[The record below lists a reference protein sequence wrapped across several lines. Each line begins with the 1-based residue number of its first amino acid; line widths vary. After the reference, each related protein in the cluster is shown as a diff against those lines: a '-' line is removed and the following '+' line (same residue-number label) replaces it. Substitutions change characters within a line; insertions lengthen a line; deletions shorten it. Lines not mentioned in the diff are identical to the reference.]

1 MSFTTYTPN
10 SNTQRSTRPTV
21 RVRANTTK
29 GKQHSSMLLVA
40 SAVLAVASI
49 VLYFSIDG
57 VETAATG
64 GARIASA
71 SEFPSLTLSS
81 ELEPV
86 DVSPVSSTE
95 NLVRDNRTE
104 TEPTDASTDQ
114 AYADFLRANPVAR
127 ELEAEASRAF
137 KERSD
142 LMKTATGNALESW
155 LEPSASDKG
164 AESAKRNALVFA
176 MRNLMILD
184 EFDRLLQDPRSSGIT
199 RSWLESQ
206 RLELMRL
213 KVSNPKKYGDL
224 TSSYCYQLDNSF
236 LPEGKSLQAFLA
248 SPDRRAFIDSLP
260 TSWIPGF
267 DNAAMPSGTEVY
279 LRNHVQLS
287 IRYGMA
293 FTRLNALLPATVT
306 VSHGQDG
313 R

>member
-1 MSFTTYTPN
+1 M
-10 SNTQRSTRPTV
+10 V
-21 RVRANTTK
+21 RIRANTAK
-29 GKQHSSMLLVA
+29 GKQHPSILFVA
-40 SAVLAVASI
+40 SAVLAVASV

-64 GARIASA
+64 RAKIASA
-71 SEFPSLTLSS
+71 GESPSLTLSS

-86 DVSPVSSTE
+86 DISPVSSTE
-95 NLVRDNRTE
+95 NLVP
-104 TEPTDASTDQ
+104 EPTDAPADQ

-127 ELEAEASRAF
+127 ELDAEASRAL

-155 LEPSASDKG
+155 LEASASDKG

-184 EFDRLLQDPRSSGIT
+184 EFDRLLQDPRTSGIS

-213 KVSNPKKYGDL
+213 KVSDPKKYGDM
-224 TSSYCYQLDNSF
+224 TASYCYQLDNSF
-236 LPEGKSLQAFLA
+236 LPEAKSLEAFLV
-248 SPDRRAFIDSLP
+248 SPDRRAFIDSQP

-267 DNAAMPSGTEVY
+267 DNAAMPSGTEAY

-287 IRYGMA
+287 VRYGMA
-293 FTRLNALLPATVT
+293 FTRLNALLPGTVT
-306 VSHGQDG
+306 APYGRDG